1 MDASDAAR
9 PTFPSSAADRELTA
23 SLPRPA
29 ATPDGE
35 RRSLTRS
42 RGGVLAA
49 AGGLAALLVGAWRRD
64 RATLQETSE
73 ERRRLLEDARLAR
86 ADADA
91 ARRQRDDM
99 LDTMTDVVAGY
110 DRDLRIIYLNA
121 AARAVVASQHRPLDS
136 VLNQYVWDAY
146 PELVDSPFARAL
158 TEAYTSRVATTIEQ
172 YFAPRLHWYRL
183 RVFPLRDG
191 GLTTVWE
198 NITAERATADRAAR
212 LLALTQALLSTT
224 TATDVAATILE
235 QGQAAL
241 GASAGTVFAR
251 DPEAPELIL
260 VGASGLS
267 PSVLDGWDRV
277 SIDRAG
283 PVTDALRS
291 AESLFFRRGDDF
303 VARYPELA
311 AAYAEASGVS
321 WAVLPLSAD
330 GDVIGVLTFGFPAER
345 AFSDEERAFM
355 LALAAQGAL
364 ALDRAR
370 LFEGERQAHAEA
382 EQARERL
389 ATVFAQAPVSI
400 AVHRGPEHVIE
411 AFNASYRQISG
422 PRALIGRTARE
433 AFPELELQGLL
444 AQLDG
449 VYRTGVPFVGTET
462 PVYLDRTGDGN
473 LQRGYYNFVYQPLT
487 DDAGTVDG
495 IVVVGVDVSKL
506 VASRFEADQAR
517 VDAERA
523 RADAEIANRSK
534 SDFLATMSHELRT
547 PLNAIGGYA
556 DLLLTGVRG
565 ALSPEQADDVRR
577 MQRAGRHLLG
587 LINDVLNYTR
597 LEASQIDVRHEPFR
611 LADVLDEANAM
622 IEPQARTKS
631 IAFERAVV
639 DPRALAA
646 GDRDKVLQIVLNVL
660 TNAVK
665 FTRGGGRV
673 TVRVWSD
680 GDPIRV
686 AVSDTGRGIPADQ
699 LGAIFEPFVQ
709 VGRKLSGVDEGAGL
723 GLSISRGL
731 ARAMGGELTVESTPN
746 VGSTFTLTLCRA
758 ADVVGP

>member
-1 MDASDAAR
+1 V
-9 PTFPSSAADRELTA
+9 
-23 SLPRPA
+23 
-29 ATPDGE
+29 
-35 RRSLTRS
+35 TR
-42 RGGVLAA
+42 VL
-49 AGGLAALLVGAWRRD
+49 GGLAAVAGGVAAVLVGAWRRD

-73 ERRRLLEDARLAR
+73 ERRQLLEDARLAR

-110 DRDLRIIYLNA
+110 DKDLRIIYLNA
-121 AARAVVASQHRPLDS
+121 SARAVVASQHRPLDS
-136 VLNQYVWDAY
+136 VLNRYVWDAY

-158 TEAYTSRVATTIEQ
+158 TEAYTTRVTTTIEQ
-172 YFAPRLHWYRL
+172 YFAPRFHWYRL
-183 RVFPLRDG
+183 RVFPMRDG

-198 NITAERATADRAAR
+198 NITVERTTADRSAR

-224 TATDVAATILE
+224 TADEVAAAVLE
-235 QGQAAL
+235 QGLAAI
-241 GASAGTVFAR
+241 GADAGAVYAR
-251 DPEAPELIL
+251 DPDAPDLVL
-260 VGASGLS
+260 VGASGLPPDALES
-267 PSVLDGWDRV
+267 FRRIPV
-277 SIDRAG
+277 DRAT

-291 AESLFFRRGDDF
+291 AESLFFRQGDEL
-303 VARYPELA
+303 VARYPDLA
-311 AAYAEASGVS
+311 TTYADFRVVA
-321 WAVLPLSAD
+321 WAVLPLTSD
-330 GDVIGVLTFGFPAER
+330 GVTIGALAFGFPAER
-345 AFSDEERAFM
+345 AFSDDERGFM
-355 LALAAQGAL
+355 LAVAGQCAL

-370 LFEGERQAHAEA
+370 LFEGERQARAEA
-382 EQARERL
+382 ERARERL

-411 AFNASYRQISG
+411 AFNTSYQQISG

-444 AQLDG
+444 ALLDD
-449 VYRTGVPFVGTET
+449 VYRTGVPFVGTQT
-462 PVYLDRTGDGN
+462 PVYLDRAGDGN

-487 DDAGTVDG
+487 DDAGRIDG
-495 IVVVGVDVSKL
+495 IVVVGVDVSTL
-506 VASRFEADQAR
+506 VASRLEADQAR
-517 VDAERA
+517 HDAERA

-565 ALSPEQADDVRR
+565 ALAPEQADDVRR

-597 LEASQIDVRHEPFR
+597 LEASQIEVRHEPFR

-622 IEPQARTKS
+622 IEPQARTKA
-631 IAFERAVV
+631 ITFERAVV
-639 DPRALAA
+639 DPRAAA
-646 GDRDKVLQIVLNVL
+646 VGDRDKVLQVVLNVL

-665 FTRGGGRV
+665 FTRSGGRV
-673 TVRVWSD
+673 SVRVRSD
-680 GDPIRV
+680 VDPV
-686 AVSDTGRGIPADQ
+686 AISIADTGRGIPADQ
-699 LGAIFEPFVQ
+699 LTAIFEPFVQ

-731 ARAMGGELTVESTPN
+731 ARAMGGELAVESTPD
-746 VGSTFTLTLCRA
+746 VGSTFTLTLRRA
-758 ADVVGP
+758 TDVAG